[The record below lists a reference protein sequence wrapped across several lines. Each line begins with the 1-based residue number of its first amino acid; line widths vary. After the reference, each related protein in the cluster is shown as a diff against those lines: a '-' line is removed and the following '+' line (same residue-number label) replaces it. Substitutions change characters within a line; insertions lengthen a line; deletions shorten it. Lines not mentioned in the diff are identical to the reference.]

1 MVYGVVRC
9 PDAEVRN
16 YAIRALLV
24 IIELNIFVAVQCP
37 QPLVPINGRID
48 GTSGSASHRRYAVG
62 ALVTF
67 SCTEGHL
74 LVGEASIV
82 CTETGF
88 WSHPPPFCKFFFF

>member
-1 MVYGVVRC
+1 MKMILIFL
-9 PDAEVRN
+9 N
-16 YAIRALLV
+16 KAI
-24 IIELNIFVAVQCP
+24 QCP

-48 GTSGSASHRRYAVG
+48 GASGLTTFGQRRYAVG

-88 WSHPPPFCKFFFF
+88 WSHPPPFCKSNIQLFYFHLVRMELVPIRGSH

>member
-1 MVYGVVRC
+1 MKEIFETSFQKKTKKIISIENETSINFLVL
-9 PDAEVRN
+9 
-16 YAIRALLV
+16 AI
-24 IIELNIFVAVQCP
+24 QCP

-88 WSHPPPFCKFFFF
+88 WSHPPPFCK

>member
-1 MVYGVVRC
+1 MHYIHI
-9 PDAEVRN
+9 
-16 YAIRALLV
+16 AI
-24 IIELNIFVAVQCP
+24 QCP

-88 WSHPPPFCKFFFF
+88 WSHPPPFCKYLLYYFIMYVHNLFWFYDLYCCVEL